1 VSKKV
6 LILTYYWPP
15 SGGAG
20 VQRWLK
26 FSKYLFH
33 FDVEPIVLTVDE
45 QYAEYPNLD
54 LSLIQDVHPKLKVHK
69 TKTWE
74 PFNIYKTFSKKDKP
88 KHGNVYSK
96 NSFKGKV
103 INLIRANF
111 FVPDPRKYWKK
122 YAIKKALE
130 IISQQEIEC
139 IITTGPPHSVHLI
152 GLELKKKTK
161 IKWIADFRDP
171 WSNFMFNEDL
181 PRLPFIKKIDAKNEQ
196 NVLENADKI
205 ITTTN
210 GISKDF
216 ESFKEKIT
224 VLSNG
229 YDDSDIPAFELK
241 QNKKFILSY
250 IGNFR
255 NNQDVTILWRTL
267 NKLQEDK
274 LITTDNFELALVGNI
289 ASNIEESIRSN
300 KLEGFIFRHGYLAHK
315 EALSIMM
322 QSNAL
327 LIIIPDVQSKMSIN
341 TGKIFEY
348 LASKNPVITI
358 GPKGGDADLI
368 LQNCQR
374 NKAVEYNDS
383 ELLYQQIKTELERFK
398 SNDGYNYQVDNDLH
412 LQYSRKQ
419 ITEKLTSIL

>member
-1 VSKKV
+1 MPKKV
-6 LILTYYWPP
+6 LILSYYWPP

-26 FSKYLFH
+26 FSKYLFD

-54 LSLIQDVHPKLKVHK
+54 LSLVQDVHPKLKVHK

-74 PFNIYKTFSKKDKP
+74 PFNIYKKISNQEKL
-88 KHGNVYSK
+88 KHGNVSSK
-96 NSFKGKV
+96 KSIKGKL
-103 INLIRANF
+103 INFIRANF
-111 FVPDPRKYWKK
+111 FVPDPRRYWKK
-122 YAIKKALE
+122 YAIKEALS
-130 IISQQEIEC
+130 IINKQDIAC

-152 GLELKKKTK
+152 GLELKKKTG
-161 IKWIADFRDP
+161 IKWLADFRDP
-171 WSNFMFNEDL
+171 WTNFMFNEDL
-181 PRLPFIKKIDAKNEQ
+181 PRLSFIKKMDSKNEQ
-196 NVLENADKI
+196 KVLKNADEI
-205 ITTTN
+205 VTTTN

-216 ESFKEKIT
+216 KSFKEKIT

-229 YDDSDIPAFELK
+229 YDDSDIPHFVSK
-241 QNKKFILSY
+241 KNKKFILSY

-255 NNQDVTILWRTL
+255 NNQDVSILWSTL
-267 NKLQEDK
+267 NKLQEEK

-289 ASNIEESIRSN
+289 ANNIEASIHSN
-300 KLEGFIFRHGYLAHK
+300 KLEGFIFRHGYLPHN
-315 EALSIMM
+315 EALSVMM

-374 NKAVEYNDS
+374 NKAVEYKDG
-383 ELLYQQIKTELERFK
+383 ELLYQQIKSELEIFK
-398 SNDGYNYQVDNDLH
+398 SNDGYNYQIDNDLH

-419 ITEKLTSIL
+419 ITQKLSSIL